1 MTMLESVEDDIRR
14 EASASLAFAVLCL
27 FSNKAARK
35 K

>member
-14 EASASLAFAVLCL
+14 AASLAFAMLCL
-27 FSNKAARK
+27 FSKAARK